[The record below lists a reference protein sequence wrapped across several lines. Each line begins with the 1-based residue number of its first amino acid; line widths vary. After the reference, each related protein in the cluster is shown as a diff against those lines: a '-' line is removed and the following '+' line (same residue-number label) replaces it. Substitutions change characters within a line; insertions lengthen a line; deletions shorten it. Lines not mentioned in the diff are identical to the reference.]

1 MKKSHK
7 ILYLAPRW
15 LGVIFVIFI
24 SLFAAN
30 IFGESFSWLAL
41 FMHLIPSIAVL
52 VGLIVAWRY
61 DYVGGIIF
69 IALGVGYILMVWG
82 SFLWITYIVISGPA
96 IIIGILF
103 LLNELV
109 LKRNKN

>member
-24 SLFAAN
+24 SLFAADM
-30 IFGESFSWLAL
+30 FGEGFSWLAL
-41 FMHLIPSIAVL
+41 FMHLIPSIIAL
-52 VGLIVAWRY
+52 VALIVAWRY
-61 DYVGGIIF
+61 EYVGGIVF
-69 IALGVGYILMVWG
+69 IALGTGYILMVWG
-82 SFLWITYIVISGPA
+82 SFLLVTYIVISGPA
-96 IIIGILF
+96 IIVGILF